1 MNRTAGAGKTDL
13 EIVNRFAISLL
24 QQNSIDDLLWSMAA
38 NLGEVLGFE
47 DCVIYLKQGE
57 ELVQGAAYGIKSP
70 GSRNIKNEISIKLGQ
85 GIVGSVA
92 LSRKTEYIANLST
105 DARYIQDE
113 FCGQSELAVPL
124 IAEGQVIGVL
134 DSESSKINGFD
145 QHDVDMLES
154 LANIA
159 APRIASALA
168 QLEKEKAQ
176 QAMREAKLEAERA
189 NRAKSEFLSRMSHE
203 LKTPLNA
210 VLGFTNLIKIES
222 GQNYDP
228 RLDKILFS
236 GQHLLGLI
244 NESLDVVRVEQN
256 EISLDI
262 QPVRLGEVFAECATM
277 LQPDAEKNRVTLKVS
292 TDDLLVDTDNQ
303 RMRQVMLNLVSN
315 AIKYN
320 REQGEVVISAHM
332 KGEAQVEIVVED
344 TGVGMSAEDLGQLFR
359 PFTRFGEQQASIEGH
374 GIGMMITRQLIEAM
388 DGQIEVTSEP
398 GKGTRV
404 AISLPKQRRQS
415 VA

>member
-1 MNRTAGAGKTDL
+1 MSRMTDADLTDL

-24 QQNSIDDLLWSMAA
+24 QQNSVDDLLWSMAE

-47 DCVIYLKQGE
+47 DCVIYLKQGD
-57 ELVQGAAYGIKSP
+57 ELVQRAAYGVKNP
-70 GSRNIKNEISIKLGQ
+70 VSRDIINEITIRIGE

-92 LSRKTEYIANLST
+92 QTGKTENVPDLSS
-105 DARYIQDE
+105 DPRYIQDE
-113 FCGQSELAVPL
+113 FSGQSELAVPL
-124 IAEGQVIGVL
+124 ISEGDVIGVL
-134 DSESSKINGFD
+134 DSESSKPNGFD
-145 QHDVDMLES
+145 RRDVDMLES

-168 QLEKEKAQ
+168 QVEKEQAE
-176 QAMREAKLEAERA
+176 QAMREAKQEAERA

-210 VLGFTNLIKIES
+210 ILGFSNLMKIEA
-222 GQNYDP
+222 GQDYDP

-236 GQHLLGLI
+236 GQHLLNLI

-256 EISLDI
+256 EISLEL
-262 QPVRLGEVFAECATM
+262 QPVQVDEVVAACLAM
-277 LQPDAEKNRVTLKVS
+277 LQPEAEKSQVS
-292 TDDLLVDTDNQ
+292 LQASVDDLVLITDNQ
-303 RMRQVMLNLVSN
+303 RLRQVLLNLVSN

-320 REQGEVVISAHM
+320 QAPGKVTISARELDE
-332 KGEAQVEIVVED
+332 KQVEIVVED
-344 TGVGMSAEDLGQLFR
+344 TGIGMSAEELEKLYR
-359 PFTRFGEQQASIEGH
+359 PFTRFGERQASVEGH
-374 GIGMMITRQLIEAM
+374 GVGMMITRQIVEAM
-388 DGQIEVTSEP
+388 GGNIEVVSEP

-404 AISLPKQRRQS
+404 TVKLPRQRRQS